1 MEEKSTLTSIQ
12 YINKKSRQHLRSMS
26 DDLDNKT
33 NTLFMSSDS
42 YRPDNISI
50 LLGVDIKKN
59 ENKLTNFKKKLNLN
73 IQKPFNNS
81 IYNNS
86 NSTYFTTNIPNLPK
100 LKPEKRKNSFIP
112 FTKVKSPFS
121 MESRDMFLYKKIF
134 YYFREKKKNFKRD
147 EKKYINNKLNIDYAE
162 NEEAYEQR
170 LIKNNIKLL
179 EKGEKIKHFSGPTFS
194 DLKLKEL
201 ITKVKFMKN
210 IVDYSYPDMV
220 LFKVKQSDKL
230 LKIKDKNIIKNPPFI
245 NADIEKKIEE
255 NNLLNHLN
263 KAIYIGKCYKLNE

>member
-12 YINKKSRQHLRSMS
+12 NINPKSRQHLRSMS

-33 NTLFMSSDS
+33 STLFMSSDS
-42 YRPDNISI
+42 YRPENISI

-59 ENKLTNFKKKLNLN
+59 DNTLTKFKKKLNLN

-81 IYNNS
+81 IYNKS
-86 NSTYFTTNIPNLPK
+86 ISTYLTINKSNLPK
-100 LKPEKRKNSFIP
+100 LIPEKRINSFIP
-112 FTKVKSPFS
+112 YTKVKSPFS

-134 YYFREKKKNFKRD
+134 YYFREKKKKFKRD

-201 ITKVKFMKN
+201 MTKVKFMKN

-220 LFKVKQSDKL
+220 LFKVKQGDKL
-230 LKIKDKNIIKNPPFI
+230 LKIKDKTIIKNPPFI
-245 NADIEKKIEE
+245 NADIEKKFEE
-255 NNLLNHLN
+255 KNLLNHLN
-263 KAIYIGKCYKLNE
+263 KAIDIGKYYKLNV

>member
-1 MEEKSTLTSIQ
+1 MEEKSTLTSYQ
-12 YINKKSRQHLRSMS
+12 CFSPKSRQHLRSMS
-26 DDLDNKT
+26 DDLDNRT

-42 YRPDNISI
+42 YRPENISI

-59 ENKLTNFKKKLNLN
+59 DNKLTKFKKKLNLN
-73 IQKPFNNS
+73 IQNPFNNS
-81 IYNNS
+81 IYNKS
-86 NSTYFTTNIPNLPK
+86 NSTYFTSSIQNLPK
-100 LKPEKRKNSFIP
+100 LKPDKRINSFIP
-112 FTKVKSPFS
+112 FTKVRSPFC
-121 MESRDMFLYKKIF
+121 MQSRDMFLYKKIF
-134 YYFREKKKNFKRD
+134 YYFREKKKKFKRD

-230 LKIKDKNIIKNPPFI
+230 LKIKDKTIIKNPPFI
-245 NADIEKKIEE
+245 NADIEKKFEE

-263 KAIYIGKCYKLNE
+263 KAIDIGKIIK